1 MHPIMREHITLIDAG
16 PSSMRFY
23 CCHRA
28 EVITYEID
36 EIGGRAISLADGRRE
51 LRDILKHLDKQ
62 DLSHGDLES
71 FFRGLIDDNIFRDAA
86 SDSNVELGPNY
97 EARLKRQLVYFSGLA
112 PTGRTGRDLQ
122 ASLLRSK
129 VLIVGAG
136 GGGSHMAVQL
146 AGVGVGNLTIVD
158 HDRVEI
164 GNLGRQIFYAGHVGE
179 LKVDVLK
186 SVIANISPETVV
198 TTHVE
203 KLTHEVDWLGE
214 VLPKVD
220 LVINCADYPSM
231 DETSRWLFDACYPLK
246 IPLIPA
252 GGYNGHMTSVPP
264 TLIPGSSTC
273 WHCYERTTAKKV
285 SPFGKLKLSEMKS
298 GVFLPATVAMAA
310 LQMPEIIRVLTGC
323 EAPRFINR
331 RGEFDLNTCALRVE
345 DVPPTPGCRTCEGT
359 A

>member
-1 MHPIMREHITLIDAG
+1 M
-16 PSSMRFY
+16 
-23 CCHRA
+23 
-28 EVITYEID
+28 ITYEID
-36 EIGGRAISLADGRRE
+36 EIGGRAIPLADGRRP
-51 LRDILKHLDKQ
+51 LQQILECLAIP
-62 DLSHGDLES
+62 DLAPMDLAA
-71 FFRGLIDDNIFRDAA
+71 FFQGLIDDKIFRDAA
-86 SDSNVELGPNY
+86 SDSKVEFPPNY

-112 PTGRTGRDLQ
+112 PAGQTARDLQ
-122 ASLLRSK
+122 HRLLRSR

-146 AGVGVGNLTIVD
+146 AGVGVGNLTIAD

-164 GNLGRQIFYAGHVGE
+164 GNLGRQIFYADHIGE
-179 LKVDVLK
+179 LKVEVLR
-186 SVIANISPETVV
+186 SVIGKISPETSV

-203 KLTHEVDWLGE
+203 RLTREAGWINKI
-214 VLPKVD
+214 LPNVD

-231 DETSRWLFDACYPLK
+231 DETSRWLFDACYPLR

-264 TLIPGSSTC
+264 TLIPGRSTC

-285 SPFGKLKLSEMKS
+285 SPFGELRLAEMKS

-323 EAPRFINR
+323 EQPRFINC
-331 RGEFDLNTCALRVE
+331 RGEFDINACALRIE
-345 DVPPTPGCRTCEGT
+345 NVPPTPGCGTCEGT